1 MNASLIVPL
10 ARSERKNDM
19 PNLYRR
25 ILYPLLLVFFLSLTG
40 CLGTF
45 GNLGSQ
51 YKFSTTVIVLA
62 PSTSVTEGQPVILEA
77 DVSGGA
83 NASGTVTFYNGSK
96 AIGTAQV
103 SSPYFYNSLDGG
115 AQLSTT
121 FTSSGVQSITAKYSG
136 DEFNASSTSAPISI
150 GVYSNQLAATSLTLQ
165 ASTTTPQYQTSV
177 TLTAAVSPS
186 SATGTV
192 TFYNGTTN
200 IGNAA
205 VNAGTA
211 SLTTSFAAGGT
222 ATLHAVYSGD
232 YHYRSSTSNSLAMN
246 ISGPLVTTTT
256 LTASTSSVAIGGSIT
271 LTANLTPAIATGT
284 VTFYSGST
292 AIGTANVNAGVAAL
306 NATFASSGN
315 IALKAIFA
323 TNASWETSTSNQVS
337 LFVTGNTPDTVV
349 LEVEPSSLF
358 IGYSATLIAN
368 ISPAEATGMVVF
380 YDGTSLIGSAS
391 VTGGTAS
398 FLNTFMVAGSQS
410 LTAVYSGDTTY
421 ASNTSNTVTL
431 NVGNPGPTPTTTA
444 LTLSESSGWAGDS
457 VTLTAYVNPPV
468 ATGQVDFYNNGI
480 LLESVVLSSGTAAW
494 SKVFIQAGTYS
505 ITAVYD
511 GDVTYASSTSN
522 VQGLELSDN
531 SD

>member
-1 MNASLIVPL
+1 MTCPNRRTLLSLLP
-10 ARSERKNDM
+10 
-19 PNLYRR
+19 
-25 ILYPLLLVFFLSLTG
+25 VFFLSLTG
-40 CLGTF
+40 CMGTF

-51 YKFSTTVIVLA
+51 YKFSTNIIVIA
-62 PSTSVTEGQPVILEA
+62 PATSVTEGQPVVLEA

-83 NASGTVTFYNGSK
+83 STSGTVTFYNGSN

-103 SSPYFYNSLDGG
+103 SSPYFSNSLDGG

-121 FTSSGVQSITAKYSG
+121 FTSSGAQSITAKYSG
-136 DEFNASSTSAPISI
+136 DEFNSSSTSAPISI
-150 GVYSNQLAATSLTLQ
+150 GVYSNQLAASSVVLQ

-177 TLTAAVSPS
+177 TLTVAVSPS

-205 VNAGTA
+205 VNAGAA
-211 SLTTSFAAGGT
+211 SLQTSFAAGGT

-232 YHYRSSTSNSLAMN
+232 YNHLSSASNSLAMN

-256 LTASTSSVAIGGSIT
+256 LQTSASSVAISGYVT
-271 LTANLTPAIATGT
+271 LTASLTPATATGT
-284 VTFYSGST
+284 VTFYDGST

-306 NATFASSGN
+306 SATFASSGN
-315 IALKAIFA
+315 IVLKAVFA
-323 TNASWETSTSNQVS
+323 TNASWETSASNQVS
-337 LFVTGNTPDTVV
+337 LFVTGNTPGTVA

-368 ISPAEATGMVVF
+368 ISPPNATGTVVF
-380 YDGTSLIGSAS
+380 YDGTSVIGSAS

-398 FLNTFMVAGSQS
+398 FLNTFMVGGSQS

-421 ASNTSNTVTL
+421 ASNTSNAVTL
-431 NVGNPGPTPTTTA
+431 DVGNPGPTPTTTA

-468 ATGQVDFYNNGI
+468 ATGQVDFYNDGI
-480 LLESVVLSSGTAAW
+480 LLQSVVLSSGTAAW

-522 VQGLELSDN
+522 VQDLELNDPN
-531 SD
+531 D